1 MPVVR
6 PGLFFQATPEVE
18 AGLVYVDNVA
28 FWASESVSS
37 HPVKLLLLYLF
48 FLLELGGVVEVA
60 SSKADAMPLVY
71 LAQRERADADVVR
84 SFLQLA
90 ATLPE
95 A

>member
-1 MPVVR
+1 MSR
-6 PGLFFQATPEVE
+6 
-18 AGLVYVDNVA
+18 
-28 FWASESVSS
+28 

-48 FLLELGGVVEVA
+48 FLLELGDEVEVA
-60 SSKADAMPLVY
+60 SSEADAMALVY

>member
-1 MPVVR
+1 M
-6 PGLFFQATPEVE
+6 
-18 AGLVYVDNVA
+18 
-28 FWASESVSS
+28 SESVSS
-37 HPVKLLLLYLF
+37 HPVKLLLLYFF

-60 SSKADAMPLVY
+60 SSEADAMVLVY
-71 LAQRERADADVVR
+71 LAQRERTDADVVR